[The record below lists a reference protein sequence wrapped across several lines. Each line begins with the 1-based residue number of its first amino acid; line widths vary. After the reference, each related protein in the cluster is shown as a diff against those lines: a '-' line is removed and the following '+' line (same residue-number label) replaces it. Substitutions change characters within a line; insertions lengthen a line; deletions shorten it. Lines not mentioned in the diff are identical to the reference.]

1 MCRELCADFFFI
13 LMGEE
18 LEKMQKRA
26 TNITQKLKKIS
37 YLKTF
42 KEFIGFVHQKGKM
55 RGKVTNM

>member
-1 MCRELCADFFFI
+1 
-13 LMGEE
+13 
-18 LEKMQKRA
+18 MQKRA

-42 KEFIGFVHQKGKM
+42 KEFIGFVHQTGKM